1 MRFSALILLLIAT
14 FAFSDTQKIVVDLTT
29 GDIETFKTRLLSG
42 LPGTI
47 KYFTDR
53 GDRVDAAVV
62 IHGDAY
68 KYFVENLENTKF
80 WADEQLANAQ
90 EELRKKLTDMR
101 KTYGITFEM
110 CQTGMSKR
118 GILSADIYKFVIPI
132 KSATAGL
139 VAWQNKGHAYIPIR

>member
-14 FAFSDTQKIVVDLTT
+14 LAFADTKKIVVDLTT
-29 GDIETFKTRLLSG
+29 GDLETFKTRLLTG

-47 KYFTDR
+47 KYFTAQ
-53 GDRVDAAVV
+53 GDKVDVAIV

-90 EELRKKLTDMR
+90 DELRGKLTEMR
-101 KTYGITFEM
+101 KSYGITFEM
-110 CQTGMSKR
+110 CQVGMNKR
-118 GILSADIYKFVIPI
+118 GILSADIYKFVTPI
-132 KSATAGL
+132 KSAMVGL
-139 VAWQNKGHAYIPIR
+139 VSWQNKGYAYIPIR